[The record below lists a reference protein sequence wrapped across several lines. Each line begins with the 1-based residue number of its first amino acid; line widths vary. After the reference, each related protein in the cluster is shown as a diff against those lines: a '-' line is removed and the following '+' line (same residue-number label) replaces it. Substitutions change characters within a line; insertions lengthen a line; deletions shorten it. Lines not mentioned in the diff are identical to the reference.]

1 MKAKIR
7 EYVKN
12 VLRDSNIKD
21 NDSILE
27 SEIINSLFLIQLV
40 LYLEKTF
47 DVEIEK
53 EDLKLENFDCINT
66 IYEFVSRKIRA
77 RD

>member
-66 IYEFVSRKIRA
+66 IYEFVSRKIGA
-77 RD
+77 RE

>member
-1 MKAKIR
+1 MKSKIR
-7 EYVKN
+7 EYIKK

-21 NDSILE
+21 NDNILE

-47 DVEIEK
+47 SIEIEK
-53 EDLKLENFDCINT
+53 EDLKLENFDSVNT
-66 IYEFVSRKIRA
+66 IYDFVKMKMNGGK
-77 RD
+77 